1 MLFQEA
7 SRSFI
12 NYAQITHKDGTLR
25 FYKQKLRRLSDYF
38 GNRQLEDINHIDII
52 NFISDYKETN
62 PEVTNATINKYIQ
75 TLKVMR
81 NVLTAKPLN
90 MNKLKEEKRLSRT
103 ISDKDLNKIF
113 EHYTSE
119 NVMFEP
125 ISIRNHLI
133 FRLLLDTGLR
143 INELLNLKVED
154 VIMKQRTIHVKV
166 TKTSTE
172 RYVYFTDETANL
184 MKKYAKQFR
193 IEDYI
198 FIDMI
203 QRKRLSN
210 SAVQNICARL
220 EKRLKLSD
228 HIRPHKWRHTFATNF
243 LKSGGDIET
252 LRLILGHTN
261 LLTTQRYLHI
271 DNSHVRKEYQRIIE
285 KSLDTL
291 PNYSSP
297 W

>member
-184 MKKYAKQFR
+184 MKKYAQQFR
-193 IEDYI
+193 IKDYI